1 VTRLRTSAPPHPA
14 LHHIHGVALNSGRD
28 AIRAS
33 FATYFASLR
42 AINETITGPMI
53 ANGNWGG
60 FPKRVHAVSA
70 TTGEPSQYDVVNW
83 FVMNCS
89 TGLPLIARFSALFNA
104 TR

>member
-1 VTRLRTSAPPHPA
+1 
-14 LHHIHGVALNSGRD
+14 
-28 AIRAS
+28 
-33 FATYFASLR
+33 
-42 AINETITGPMI
+42 MI